1 MRAWYLNETNGPDSY
16 SFGEVPTPE
25 AGPGE
30 VRVAL
35 KTSGLNHLDL
45 WVSRGMPAPPSFPHV
60 SGADGAGVV
69 DQVGDGVDGV
79 ALGDEVVVDPSLSCG
94 RCDACRS
101 GDIVYCRSYGILGE
115 HHPGTMGEYVVV
127 PAANVLPKPAG
138 LSWEE
143 AGTFGLVT
151 GTAHRMLRRARI
163 DEGSRVLVVGVGG
176 GVSSAAVGLATALG
190 ATVWVTSRDEAKI
203 ERAKELGALG
213 GFDSTGPFS
222 KEVKAATGGVDA
234 VIENVGAPTWEQSM
248 RSLVPGG
255 RLVTCGATGG
265 TTVEVS
271 VPFLFFKQLELIGS
285 TMFTHDE
292 FAEVLDLVGSG
303 RVPVLVDSVVPFDEA
318 DRAIGRLESG
328 EQFGKLVISR

>member
-1 MRAWYLNETNGPDSY
+1 MRAWYLDETNGPDSY
-16 SFGEVPTPE
+16 TFGEVPTPE

-45 WVSRGMPAPPSFPHV
+45 WVSNGMPAPPSFPHV

-69 DQVGDGVDGV
+69 DQVGAGVDGV
-79 ALGDEVVVDPSLSCG
+79 TVGDEVVVDPSLSCG
-94 RCDACRS
+94 HCDACRS
-101 GDIVYCRSYGILGE
+101 GDIVFCRSYGILGE

-151 GTAHRMLRRARI
+151 GTAHRMLKRARVG
-163 DEGSRVLVVGVGG
+163 EGSRVLVVGVGG

-190 ATVWVTSRDEAKI
+190 ATVWVTSRDETKI

-213 GFDSTGPFS
+213 GFDSTGAFS

-265 TTVEVS
+265 TTVQVS
-271 VPFLFFKQLELIGS
+271 VPYLFFKHLELIGS

-292 FAEVLDLVGSG
+292 FAEVTELVGSG
-303 RVPVLVDSVVPFDEA
+303 RVPVLVDSVVPFTEA
-318 DRAIGRLESG
+318 DRALARLESG
-328 EQFGKLVISR
+328 EQFGKLVIAR